1 MKRNTPF
8 TMGGKAIPFAL
19 SLLTA
24 NLLVANTAL
33 AQDDNKNLEEVVITG
48 SYIKGI
54 GTDEASPV
62 EVLNSDYIQKQGAL
76 TIGELTQ
83 KLSVSTGTEN
93 NSDSF
98 TAGST
103 QGTSNVNLRGLGLTS
118 TLVLVNGK
126 RQTIAAAIANDGSVF
141 VDTATIPM
149 AALER
154 VEILKE
160 GATATYGSD
169 AVAGVVN
176 FILRDDFDGVEVS
189 LGHQTTATSSQ
200 DTSDISI
207 LAGTNLSDN
216 TNVMVAASFLQQDA
230 MSSAERSYT
239 TINAASTLGRSFLS
253 LAPFN
258 AGSGAYDNGDTYRLL
273 ETIPDANC
281 EANGGVVGGGFV
293 PFDPSNE
300 DYGGLPTG
308 AGSRCGFL
316 YGPRFNLVNEEER
329 TNVFAAISHETD
341 SGISIRGEIGFAK
354 NEVLDNPQSPSYPN
368 LSFPNI
374 PAGTAGS
381 PFSGTV
387 RWYGRPLGS
396 EAPSPLAP
404 RNSETLRASLDLSGT
419 LDGGA
424 WDWNA
429 SVTYSEND
437 REGWQPDTIKSRLDA
452 ALFGMGGESGT
463 ETFNI
468 FDPSQNSASLI
479 DHISAETYTKMST
492 DLTVADLVVSGPWFE
507 LDNFGTVNLAYG
519 AQFRHEGFSI
529 ARNDISTQQTDP
541 LTGELQD
548 VDLIFLGGGTEPSAS
563 RDSFAAFAEA
573 SIPLSESLEMNVAAR
588 YESLETE
595 NSLDPKVSL
604 RWQVSDD
611 VVVRGSMST
620 AFREASLIQQ
630 FNRQTS
636 LQGLV
641 DTTLPPEARGTLFI
655 RVLTEGNL
663 DLKPE
668 TSTNTNLGIVWTPSD
683 NFNMRVDWWQFEY
696 EDVITIENAQGKIN
710 ADPNRQN
717 SDIRRSDTG
726 QLIGVSTNFINAAKV
741 DTDGFDVSADW
752 NLPAGDAGDFGV
764 QLAYSRFNSYEIPD
778 GNGGTRDVVGS
789 FNHDN
794 FVRSMPEAKWNLTT
808 DWERGNHSAAVVLY
822 HVDSYKTTRTVPA
835 SATAMG
841 FDSNIDSWRTLD
853 ASYNYNFNIGDTR
866 AVLTLGG
873 KNLTDEEAPRV
884 YDAANFSYDP
894 KQHDPRG
901 RIYYARV
908 KFAL

>member
-1 MKRNTPF
+1 MKRTNKGAF
-8 TMGGKAIPFAL
+8 SVKALPLAV
-19 SLLTA
+19 SLLAA
-24 NLLVANTAL
+24 NAMVANTAL
-33 AQDDNKNLEEVVITG
+33 AQDGDIEEVVITG
-48 SYIKGI
+48 SYIKGT

-62 EVLNSDYIQKQGAL
+62 DVLNSDYIQKQGAL

-83 KLSVSTGTEN
+83 KLAVSSGTEN
-93 NSDSF
+93 NPDSF

-200 DTSDISI
+200 DTSDVSI

-239 TINAASTLGRSFLS
+239 TINAVSTLGRSFLNLGG
-253 LAPFN
+253 LAPGLPVVIE
-258 AGSGAYDNGDTYRLL
+258 GSGGYAGPYGPG

-281 EANGGVVGGGFV
+281 EANGGILSGGFV
-293 PFDPSNE
+293 PSL
-300 DYGGLPTG
+300 GGQK
-308 AGSRCGFL
+308 CGFL

-329 TNVFAAISHETD
+329 TNVYAAITHDTD
-341 SGISIRGEIGFAK
+341 SGITVRGEIGFAK

-368 LSFPNI
+368 LSFPTI
-374 PAGTAGS
+374 APGQAGS
-381 PFSGTV
+381 PFNGFV

-452 ALFGMGGESGT
+452 ALAGAGGESGT

-479 DHISAETYTKMST
+479 DYISAETYTKMST

-529 ARNDISTQQTDP
+529 ARNDISTQQRDSV
-541 LTGELQD
+541 TGALQD

-563 RDSFAAFAEA
+563 RDSFAAFAEV
-573 SIPLSESLEMNVAAR
+573 SMPLNDSVELNVAAR

-595 NSLDPKVSL
+595 SSLDPKIAL

-611 VVVRGSMST
+611 VVIRGSMST

-641 DTTLPPEARGTLFI
+641 DTSVGGSSGTLFI
-655 RVLTEGNL
+655 RVLTEGDV

-668 TSTNTNLGIVWTPSD
+668 TSTNTNLGVVWTPSD

-710 ADPNRQN
+710 ADPNRQ
-717 SDIRRSDTG
+717 DPDVRRSDAG
-726 QLIGVSTNFINAAKV
+726 QLLGVSTNFINAATV

-794 FVRSMPEAKWNLTT
+794 FVRSMPEAKWNLTA

-822 HVDSYKTTRTVPA
+822 HVDSYKTTRAVPA

-841 FDSNIDSWRTLD
+841 FDSNIDSWRTID
-853 ASYNYNFNIGDTR
+853 ASYNYNFNIGDTQG
-866 AVLTLGG
+866 VLTLGG

>member
-1 MKRNTPF
+1 MKRTNKGAF
-8 TMGGKAIPFAL
+8 SVKALPLAV
-19 SLLTA
+19 SLLAA
-24 NLLVANTAL
+24 NAMVANTAL
-33 AQDDNKNLEEVVITG
+33 AQDGDIEEVVITG
-48 SYIKGI
+48 SYIKGT

-62 EVLNSDYIQKQGAL
+62 DVLNSDYIQKQGAL

-83 KLSVSTGTEN
+83 KLAVSSGTEN
-93 NSDSF
+93 NPDSF

-200 DTSDISI
+200 DTSDVSI

-239 TINAASTLGRSFLS
+239 TINAVSTLGRSFLNLGG
-253 LAPFN
+253 LAPGLPPVIE
-258 AGSGAYDNGDTYRLL
+258 GSGGYAGPYGPG

-281 EANGGVVGGGFV
+281 EANGGILSGGFI
-293 PFDPSNE
+293 PSL
-300 DYGGLPTG
+300 GGQK
-308 AGSRCGFL
+308 CGFL

-329 TNVFAAISHETD
+329 TNVYAAITHDTD
-341 SGISIRGEIGFAK
+341 SGITVRGEIGFAK

-368 LSFPNI
+368 LSFPTI
-374 PAGTAGS
+374 LPGQAGS
-381 PFSGTV
+381 PFNGFV
-387 RWYGRPLGS
+387 RWYGRPLGA

-452 ALFGMGGESGT
+452 ALAGAGGESGT

-479 DHISAETYTKMST
+479 DYISAETYTKMST

-529 ARNDISTQQTDP
+529 ARNDISTQQRDSV
-541 LTGELQD
+541 TGALQD

-563 RDSFAAFAEA
+563 RDSFAAFAEV
-573 SIPLSESLEMNVAAR
+573 SMPLNDSVELNVAAR

-595 NSLDPKVSL
+595 SSLDPKIAL

-611 VVVRGSMST
+611 VVIRGSMST

-641 DTTLPPEARGTLFI
+641 DTSVGGSSGTLFI
-655 RVLTEGNL
+655 RVLTEGDV

-668 TSTNTNLGIVWTPSD
+668 TSTNTNLGVVWTPSD

-710 ADPNRQN
+710 ADPNRQ
-717 SDIRRSDTG
+717 DPDVRRSDTG
-726 QLIGVSTNFINAAKV
+726 QLIGVSTNFINAATV

-794 FVRSMPEAKWNLTT
+794 FVRSMPEAKWNLTA

-822 HVDSYKTTRTVPA
+822 HVDSYTTSRAVPA
-835 SATAMG
+835 SAAAMG
-841 FDSNIDSWRTLD
+841 FDSNIDSWRTID
-853 ASYNYNFNIGDTR
+853 ASYNYNFNIGDTQG
-866 AVLTLGG
+866 VLTLGG

>member
-1 MKRNTPF
+1 MKRTNKGAF
-8 TMGGKAIPFAL
+8 SVKALPLAV
-19 SLLTA
+19 SLLAA
-24 NLLVANTAL
+24 NAMVANTAL
-33 AQDDNKNLEEVVITG
+33 AQDGDIEEVVITG
-48 SYIKGI
+48 SYIKGT

-62 EVLNSDYIQKQGAL
+62 DVLNSDYIQKQGAL

-83 KLSVSTGTEN
+83 KLAVSSGTEN
-93 NSDSF
+93 NPDSF

-200 DTSDISI
+200 DTSDVSI

-239 TINAASTLGRSFLS
+239 TINAVSTLGRSFLNLGG
-253 LAPFN
+253 LAPGLPVVIE
-258 AGSGAYDNGDTYRLL
+258 GSGGYAGPYGPG

-281 EANGGVVGGGFV
+281 EANGGILSGGFI
-293 PFDPSNE
+293 PSL
-300 DYGGLPTG
+300 GGQK
-308 AGSRCGFL
+308 CGFL

-329 TNVFAAISHETD
+329 TNVYAAITHDTD
-341 SGISIRGEIGFAK
+341 SGITVRGEIGFAK

-368 LSFPNI
+368 LSFPTI
-374 PAGTAGS
+374 APGQAGS
-381 PFSGTV
+381 PFNGFV
-387 RWYGRPLGS
+387 RWYGRPLGA

-452 ALFGMGGESGT
+452 ALAGAGGESGT

-479 DHISAETYTKMST
+479 DYISAETYTKMST

-529 ARNDISTQQTDP
+529 ARNDISTQQRDSV
-541 LTGELQD
+541 TGALQD

-563 RDSFAAFAEA
+563 RDSFAAFAEV
-573 SIPLSESLEMNVAAR
+573 SMPLNDSVELNVAAR

-595 NSLDPKVSL
+595 SSLDPKIAL

-611 VVVRGSMST
+611 VVIRGSMST

-641 DTTLPPEARGTLFI
+641 DTSVGGSSGTLFI
-655 RVLTEGNL
+655 RVLTEG
-663 DLKPE
+663 DVELKPE
-668 TSTNTNLGIVWTPSD
+668 TSTNTNLGVVWTPSD

-710 ADPNRQN
+710 ADPNRQ
-717 SDIRRSDTG
+717 DPDVRRSDAG
-726 QLIGVSTNFINAAKV
+726 QLIGVSTNFINAATV

-794 FVRSMPEAKWNLTT
+794 FVRSMPEAKWNLTA

-822 HVDSYKTTRTVPA
+822 HVDSYTTSRAVPA
-835 SATAMG
+835 SAAAMG
-841 FDSNIDSWRTLD
+841 FDSNIDSWRTID
-853 ASYNYNFNIGDTR
+853 ASYNYNFNIGDTQG
-866 AVLTLGG
+866 VLTLGG

>member
-1 MKRNTPF
+1 MKRITPISI
-8 TMGGKAIPFAL
+8 GGKALPFAL

-33 AQDDNKNLEEVVITG
+33 AQDDDRNLEEVVITG
-48 SYIKGI
+48 SYIKGS
-54 GTDEASPV
+54 GTDEATPV
-62 EVLNSDYIQKQGAL
+62 DVLDSDYIQKQGAL

-83 KLSVSTGTEN
+83 KLAVSSGTEN
-93 NSDSF
+93 NPDSF
-98 TAGST
+98 TSGST

-176 FILRDDFDGVEVS
+176 FILRDDFEGLEVS
-189 LGHQTTATSSQ
+189 VGHQKVESSDQTTDDLSV
-200 DTSDISI
+200 
-207 LAGTNLSDN
+207 LAGFGIGDK
-216 TNVMVAASFLQQDA
+216 TNVILSGSFMQQDP

-239 TINAASTLGRSFLS
+239 TINAASTLGRSFLNLGG
-253 LAPFN
+253 LAPGLPVFIQ
-258 AGSGAYDNGDTYRLL
+258 GTGIYEGTYGPG

-281 EANGGVVGGGFV
+281 EANGGVLSGGFV
-293 PFDPSNE
+293 PSL
-300 DYGGLPTG
+300 GGQK
-308 AGSRCGFL
+308 CGFL
-316 YGPRFNLVNEEER
+316 YGPRFNLVNQEER
-329 TNVFAAISHETD
+329 TNVYAAVTHEMDNGVTV
-341 SGISIRGEIGFAK
+341 RGELGFAK

-368 LSFPNI
+368 LSFPTI
-374 PAGTAGS
+374 LPGQAGS
-381 PFSGTV
+381 PFNGFV

-396 EAPSPLAP
+396 EAPSPFAP
-404 RNSETLRASLDLSGT
+404 RNSEALRASLDLSGS
-419 LDGGA
+419 LDDGE

-437 REGWQPDTIKSRLDA
+437 REGWQPDTINSRLSA
-452 ALFGMGGESGT
+452 ALAGAGGESGT

-468 FDPSQNSASLI
+468 FDPSQNSRSLV
-479 DHISAETYTKMST
+479 DYISSETYTNMVT
-492 DLTVADLVVSGPWFE
+492 DLTVADLVVSGPLE
-507 LDNFGTVNLAYG
+507 IASGRTINVAYG
-519 AQFRHEGFSI
+519 AQFRNEGFSI
-529 ARNDISTQQTDP
+529 ARNDISTQQRDP
-541 LTGELQD
+541 QTGALQD

-573 SIPLSESLEMNVAAR
+573 NIVVSDSFEVSVAAR
-588 YESLETE
+588 YEALESDS
-595 NSLDPKVSL
+595 SLDPKLAL
-604 RWQVSDD
+604 RWQLSDT

-636 LQGLV
+636 LQGLS
-641 DTTLPPEARGTLFI
+641 DPLSSGTLFI
-655 RVLTEGNL
+655 RVLTEGDV

-668 TSTNTNLGIVWTPSD
+668 TSTNTNLGVVWTPSD
-683 NFNMRVDWWQFEY
+683 NFNMRLDWWQFDY
-696 EDVITIENAQGKIN
+696 EDVITIENAQGKLN
-710 ADPNRQN
+710 ADPNGP
-717 SDIRRSDTG
+717 DIRRNDSG
-726 QLIGVSTNFINAAKV
+726 QLQGVSTNFINAATV
-741 DTDGFDVSADW
+741 ETDGIDVSADW
-752 NLPAGDAGDFGV
+752 NIPAGDKGDFGV
-764 QLAYSRFNSYEIPD
+764 QLAYSHFLSYEIPD

-794 FVRSMPEAKWNLTT
+794 FVRSMPQKKWNVTA
-808 DWERGNHSAAVVLY
+808 DWERGNHSAAMVVY
-822 HVDSYKTTRTVPA
+822 YVDSYKTGRAVPA
-835 SATAMG
+835 SAQALG
-841 FDSNIDSWRTLD
+841 FNSGISNWRTMDL
-853 ASYNYNFNIGDTR
+853 SYNYNFSLGDTQ
-866 AVLTLGG
+866 AVFTLGG
-873 KNLTDEEAPRV
+873 KNVFDKEAPRV

-894 KQHDPRG
+894 KHHDPRG
-901 RIYYARV
+901 RMFFARV

>member
-1 MKRNTPF
+1 
-8 TMGGKAIPFAL
+8 
-19 SLLTA
+19 
-24 NLLVANTAL
+24 
-33 AQDDNKNLEEVVITG
+33 
-48 SYIKGI
+48 
-54 GTDEASPV
+54 
-62 EVLNSDYIQKQGAL
+62 
-76 TIGELTQ
+76 
-83 KLSVSTGTEN
+83 
-93 NSDSF
+93 
-98 TAGST
+98 
-103 QGTSNVNLRGLGLTS
+103 
-118 TLVLVNGK
+118 
-126 RQTIAAAIANDGSVF
+126 
-141 VDTATIPM
+141 
-149 AALER
+149 
-154 VEILKE
+154 
-160 GATATYGSD
+160 
-169 AVAGVVN
+169 
-176 FILRDDFDGVEVS
+176 
-189 LGHQTTATSSQ
+189 
-200 DTSDISI
+200 
-207 LAGTNLSDN
+207 
-216 TNVMVAASFLQQDA
+216 

-239 TINAASTLGRSFLS
+239 TINAVSTLGRSFLNLGG
-253 LAPFN
+253 LAPGLPPVIE
-258 AGSGAYDNGDTYRLL
+258 GSGGYAGPYGPG

-281 EANGGVVGGGFV
+281 EANGGVLSGGFI
-293 PFDPSNE
+293 PSL
-300 DYGGLPTG
+300 GGQK
-308 AGSRCGFL
+308 CGFL

-329 TNVFAAISHETD
+329 TNVYAAITHDTD
-341 SGISIRGEIGFAK
+341 SGITVRGEIGFAK

-368 LSFPNI
+368 LSFPTI
-374 PAGTAGS
+374 LPGQAGS
-381 PFSGTV
+381 PFNGFV
-387 RWYGRPLGS
+387 RWYGRPLGA

-452 ALFGMGGESGT
+452 ALAGAGGESGT

-479 DHISAETYTKMST
+479 DYISAETYTKMST

-529 ARNDISTQQTDP
+529 ARNDISTQQRDSV
-541 LTGELQD
+541 TGALQD

-563 RDSFAAFAEA
+563 RDSFAAFAEV
-573 SIPLSESLEMNVAAR
+573 SMPLNDSVELNVAAR

-595 NSLDPKVSL
+595 SSLDPKIAL

-611 VVVRGSMST
+611 VVIRGSMST

-641 DTTLPPEARGTLFI
+641 DTSVGGSSGTLFI
-655 RVLTEGNL
+655 RVLTEGDV

-668 TSTNTNLGIVWTPSD
+668 TSTNTNLGVVWTPSD

-710 ADPNRQN
+710 ADPNRQ
-717 SDIRRSDTG
+717 DPDVRRSDTG
-726 QLIGVSTNFINAAKV
+726 QLIGVSTNFINAATV
-741 DTDGFDVSADW
+741 ETDGFDVSADW

-794 FVRSMPEAKWNLTT
+794 FVRSMPEAKWNLTA

-822 HVDSYKTTRTVPA
+822 HVDSYKTTRAVPA

-841 FDSNIDSWRTLD
+841 FDSNIDSWRTID
-853 ASYNYNFNIGDTR
+853 ASYNYNFNIGDTQG
-866 AVLTLGG
+866 VLTLGG

>member
-1 MKRNTPF
+1 MKRTNKGAF
-8 TMGGKAIPFAL
+8 SVKALPLAV
-19 SLLTA
+19 SLLAA
-24 NLLVANTAL
+24 NAMVANTAL
-33 AQDDNKNLEEVVITG
+33 AQDGDIEEVVITG
-48 SYIKGI
+48 SYIKGT

-62 EVLNSDYIQKQGAL
+62 DVLNSDYIQKQGAL

-83 KLSVSTGTEN
+83 KLAVSSGTEN
-93 NSDSF
+93 NPDSF

-200 DTSDISI
+200 DTSDVSI
-207 LAGTNLSDN
+207 LAGTNLSDK

-239 TINAASTLGRSFLS
+239 TINAVSTLGRSFLNLGG
-253 LAPFN
+253 LAPGLPVVIE
-258 AGSGAYDNGDTYRLL
+258 GSGGYAGPYGPG

-281 EANGGVVGGGFV
+281 EANGGILSGGFI
-293 PFDPSNE
+293 PSL
-300 DYGGLPTG
+300 GGQK
-308 AGSRCGFL
+308 CGFL

-329 TNVFAAISHETD
+329 TNVYAAITHDTD
-341 SGISIRGEIGFAK
+341 SGITVRGEIGFAK

-368 LSFPNI
+368 LSFPTI
-374 PAGTAGS
+374 APGQAGS
-381 PFSGTV
+381 PFNGFV

-452 ALFGMGGESGT
+452 ALAGAGGESGT

-479 DHISAETYTKMST
+479 DYISAETYTKMST

-529 ARNDISTQQTDP
+529 ARNDISTQQRDSV
-541 LTGELQD
+541 TGALQD

-563 RDSFAAFAEA
+563 RDSFAAFAEV
-573 SIPLSESLEMNVAAR
+573 SMPLNDSVELNVAAR

-595 NSLDPKVSL
+595 SSLDPKIAL

-611 VVVRGSMST
+611 VVIRGSMST

-641 DTTLPPEARGTLFI
+641 DTSVGGSSGTLFI
-655 RVLTEGNL
+655 RVLTEGDV

-668 TSTNTNLGIVWTPSD
+668 TSTNTNLGVVWTPSD

-710 ADPNRQN
+710 ADPNRQ
-717 SDIRRSDTG
+717 DPDVRRSDAG
-726 QLIGVSTNFINAAKV
+726 HLLGVSTNFINAATV

-794 FVRSMPEAKWNLTT
+794 FVRSMPEAKWNLTA

-822 HVDSYKTTRTVPA
+822 HVDSYKTTRAVPA

-841 FDSNIDSWRTLD
+841 FDSNIDSWRTID
-853 ASYNYNFNIGDTR
+853 ASYNYNFNIGDTQG
-866 AVLTLGG
+866 VLTLGG

>member
-1 MKRNTPF
+1 MKRTNKGAF
-8 TMGGKAIPFAL
+8 SVKALPLAV
-19 SLLTA
+19 SLLAA
-24 NLLVANTAL
+24 NAMVANTAL
-33 AQDDNKNLEEVVITG
+33 AQDGDIEEVVITG
-48 SYIKGI
+48 SYIKGT

-62 EVLNSDYIQKQGAL
+62 DVLNSDYIQKQGAL

-83 KLSVSTGTEN
+83 KLAVSSGTEN
-93 NSDSF
+93 NPDSF

-200 DTSDISI
+200 DTSDVSI

-239 TINAASTLGRSFLS
+239 TINAVSTLGRSFLNLGG
-253 LAPFN
+253 LAPGLPPVIE
-258 AGSGAYDNGDTYRLL
+258 GSGGYAGPYGPG

-281 EANGGVVGGGFV
+281 EANGGILSGGFI
-293 PFDPSNE
+293 PSL
-300 DYGGLPTG
+300 GGQK
-308 AGSRCGFL
+308 CGFL

-329 TNVFAAISHETD
+329 TNVYAAITHDTD
-341 SGISIRGEIGFAK
+341 SGITVRGEIGFAK

-368 LSFPNI
+368 LSFPTI
-374 PAGTAGS
+374 APGQAGS
-381 PFSGTV
+381 PFNGFV
-387 RWYGRPLGS
+387 RWYGRPLGA

-452 ALFGMGGESGT
+452 ALAGAGGESGT

-479 DHISAETYTKMST
+479 DYISAETYTKMST

-529 ARNDISTQQTDP
+529 ARNDISTQQRDSV
-541 LTGELQD
+541 TGALQD

-563 RDSFAAFAEA
+563 RDSFAAFAEV
-573 SIPLSESLEMNVAAR
+573 SMPLNDSVELNVAAR

-595 NSLDPKVSL
+595 SSLDPKIAL

-611 VVVRGSMST
+611 VVIRGSMST

-641 DTTLPPEARGTLFI
+641 DTSVGGSSGTLFI
-655 RVLTEGNL
+655 RVLTEGDV

-668 TSTNTNLGIVWTPSD
+668 TSTNTNLGVVWTPSD

-710 ADPNRQN
+710 ADPNRQ
-717 SDIRRSDTG
+717 DPDVRRSDAG
-726 QLIGVSTNFINAAKV
+726 QLIGVSTNFINAATV

-794 FVRSMPEAKWNLTT
+794 FVRSMPEAKWNLTA

-822 HVDSYKTTRTVPA
+822 HVDSYTTSRAVPA
-835 SATAMG
+835 SAAAMG
-841 FDSNIDSWRTLD
+841 FDSNIDSWRTID
-853 ASYNYNFNIGDTR
+853 ASYNYNFNIGDTQG
-866 AVLTLGG
+866 VLTLGG

>member
-1 MKRNTPF
+1 MKRTNKGAF
-8 TMGGKAIPFAL
+8 SVKALPLAV
-19 SLLTA
+19 SLLAA
-24 NLLVANTAL
+24 NAMVANTAL
-33 AQDDNKNLEEVVITG
+33 AQDGDIEEVVITG
-48 SYIKGI
+48 SYIKGA

-62 EVLNSDYIQKQGAL
+62 DVLNSDYIQKQGAL

-83 KLSVSTGTEN
+83 KLAVSSGTEN
-93 NSDSF
+93 NPDSF

-200 DTSDISI
+200 DTSDVSI

-239 TINAASTLGRSFLS
+239 TINAVSTLGRSFLNLGG
-253 LAPFN
+253 LAPGLPVVIE
-258 AGSGAYDNGDTYRLL
+258 GSGGYAGPYGPG

-281 EANGGVVGGGFV
+281 EANGGILSGGFV
-293 PFDPSNE
+293 PSL
-300 DYGGLPTG
+300 GGQK
-308 AGSRCGFL
+308 CGFL

-329 TNVFAAISHETD
+329 TNVYAAITHDTD
-341 SGISIRGEIGFAK
+341 SGITVRGEIGFAK

-368 LSFPNI
+368 LSFPTI
-374 PAGTAGS
+374 APGQAGS
-381 PFSGTV
+381 PFNGFV

-452 ALFGMGGESGT
+452 ALAGAGGESGT

-479 DHISAETYTKMST
+479 DYISAETYTKMSA

-529 ARNDISTQQTDP
+529 ARNDISTQQRDNV
-541 LTGELQD
+541 TGALQD

-563 RDSFAAFAEA
+563 RDSFAAFAEV
-573 SIPLSESLEMNVAAR
+573 SMPLNDSVELNVAAR

-595 NSLDPKVSL
+595 SSLDPKIAL

-611 VVVRGSMST
+611 VVIRGSMST

-641 DTTLPPEARGTLFI
+641 DTSVGGSSGTLFI
-655 RVLTEGNL
+655 RVLTEGDV

-668 TSTNTNLGIVWTPSD
+668 TSTNTNLGVVWTPSD

-710 ADPNRQN
+710 ADPNRQ
-717 SDIRRSDTG
+717 DPDVRRSDAG
-726 QLIGVSTNFINAAKV
+726 QLIGVSTNFINAATV

-794 FVRSMPEAKWNLTT
+794 FVRSMPEAKWNLTA

-822 HVDSYKTTRTVPA
+822 HVDSYTTSRAVPA
-835 SATAMG
+835 SAAALG
-841 FDSNIDSWRTLD
+841 FDSNIDSWRTID
-853 ASYNYNFNIGDTR
+853 ASYNYNFNIGDTQG
-866 AVLTLGG
+866 VLTLGG

>member
-1 MKRNTPF
+1 MKRKTSMA
-8 TMGGKAIPFAL
+8 MGGKAIPFAL

-48 SYIKGI
+48 SYIKGS
-54 GTDEASPV
+54 GTDEATPV
-62 EVLNSDYIQKQGAL
+62 DVLNSDYIQKQGAL

-83 KLSVSTGTEN
+83 KLAVSSGTEN
-93 NSDSF
+93 NPDSF

-103 QGTSNVNLRGLGLTS
+103 QGTSNINLRGLGLTS

-126 RQTIAAAIANDGSVF
+126 RQTIAAAVANDGSVF

-176 FILRDDFDGVEVS
+176 FILRDDFEGLEVS
-189 LGHQTTATSSQ
+189 VGHQAVESSDQTTDDVSV
-200 DTSDISI
+200 
-207 LAGTNLSDN
+207 LAGFGIGDS
-216 TNVMVAASFLQQDA
+216 TNVIVAGSYLQQDP
-230 MSSAERSYT
+230 MSSAERGYT
-239 TINAASTLGRSFLS
+239 TINAASTLGRSFLNLS
-253 LAPFN
+253 PGNTA
-258 AGSGAYDNGDTYRLL
+258 ASGAYAGTYGFLD
-273 ETIPDANC
+273 TIPDANC
-281 EANGGVVGGGFV
+281 VENGGVPGAGFV
-293 PFDPSNE
+293 PAGA
-300 DYGGLPTG
+300 YGPGTG
-308 AGSRCGFL
+308 GGSKCGFL

-329 TNVFAAISHETD
+329 TNVYTAITHNMDNGVT
-341 SGISIRGEIGFAK
+341 IRGELGFAK

-368 LSFPNI
+368 LSFPTI
-374 PAGTAGS
+374 LPGQAGS
-381 PFSGTV
+381 PFSGPV

-404 RNSETLRASLDLSGT
+404 RNSETLRASLDLSGS
-419 LDGGA
+419 LDDGA
-424 WDWNA
+424 WDWRA

-437 REGWQPDTIKSRLDA
+437 RDGTQPDTIKSRLDA
-452 ALFGMGGESGT
+452 ALAGVGGESGT

-468 FDPSQNSASLI
+468 FDPSQNTASLI
-479 DHISAETYTKMST
+479 DYISAETYTKTST
-492 DLTVADLVVSGPWFE
+492 DLTVADLVVSGPWF
-507 LDNFGTVNLAYG
+507 DIASSGRTVNLAYG
-519 AQFRHEGFSI
+519 AQFRNESFSI
-529 ARNDISTQQTDP
+529 ERNDISTQRPDPQT
-541 LTGELQD
+541 GILQD

-573 SIPLSESLEMNVAAR
+573 NIPITDSLEMSVAAR
-588 YESLETE
+588 YEALDSDS
-595 NSLDPKVSL
+595 SLDPKLAL
-604 RWQVSDD
+604 RWQLTDEL
-611 VVVRGSMST
+611 VVRGSMST

-630 FNRQTS
+630 YNRGTS

-655 RVLTEGNL
+655 RVLTEGNT

-668 TSTNTNLGIVWTPSD
+668 TSTNSNFGVVWTPND
-683 NFNMRVDWWQFEY
+683 NLSMRVDWWQFEY

-717 SDIRRSDTG
+717 PDVRRDDTG
-726 QLIGVSTNFINAAKV
+726 TLIGVSTDFINAANV
-741 DTDGFDVSADW
+741 ETDGFDVSADL
-752 NLPAGDAGDFGV
+752 NVPAGDAGDFGF
-764 QLAYSRFNSYEIPD
+764 QLAYSQFNSYEIPD
-778 GNGGTRDVVGS
+778 TRTGRSGPRDVVGL

-794 FVRSMPEAKWNLTT
+794 FVRSMPKAKWNLTA
-808 DWERGNHSAAVVLY
+808 DWERGNHSAAMVLY
-822 HVDSYKTTRTVPA
+822 SVDAYKTERDVPP
-835 SATAMG
+835 SAQALG
-841 FDSNIDSWRTLD
+841 FSDHINTWRSLD
-853 ASYNYNFNIGDTR
+853 VSYNYNFNLGDTR
-866 AVLTLGG
+866 AVLTVGG
-873 KNLTDEEAPRV
+873 KNVLDREASKV

-894 KQHDPRG
+894 KHHDARG
-901 RIYYARV
+901 RMFFARV

>member
-1 MKRNTPF
+1 MKRTNKGAF
-8 TMGGKAIPFAL
+8 SVKALPLAV
-19 SLLTA
+19 SLLAA
-24 NLLVANTAL
+24 NAMVANTAL
-33 AQDDNKNLEEVVITG
+33 AQDGDIEEVVITG
-48 SYIKGI
+48 SYIKGT

-62 EVLNSDYIQKQGAL
+62 DVLNSDYIQKQGAL

-83 KLSVSTGTEN
+83 KLAVSSGTEN
-93 NSDSF
+93 NPDSF

-200 DTSDISI
+200 DTSDVSI

-239 TINAASTLGRSFLS
+239 TINAVSTLGRSFLNLGG
-253 LAPFN
+253 LAPGLPVVIE
-258 AGSGAYDNGDTYRLL
+258 GSGGYAGPYGPG

-281 EANGGVVGGGFV
+281 EANGGILSGGFI
-293 PFDPSNE
+293 PSL
-300 DYGGLPTG
+300 GGQK
-308 AGSRCGFL
+308 CGFL

-329 TNVFAAISHETD
+329 TNVYAAITHDTD
-341 SGISIRGEIGFAK
+341 SGITVRGEIGFAK

-368 LSFPNI
+368 LSFPTI
-374 PAGTAGS
+374 LPGQAGS
-381 PFSGTV
+381 PFNGFV
-387 RWYGRPLGS
+387 RWYGRPLGA

-452 ALFGMGGESGT
+452 ALAGAGGESGT

-479 DHISAETYTKMST
+479 DYISAETYTKMST

-529 ARNDISTQQTDP
+529 ARNDISTQQRDSV
-541 LTGELQD
+541 TGALQD

-563 RDSFAAFAEA
+563 RDSFAAFAEV
-573 SIPLSESLEMNVAAR
+573 SMPLNDSVELNVAAR

-595 NSLDPKVSL
+595 SSLDPKIAL

-611 VVVRGSMST
+611 VVIRGSMST

-641 DTTLPPEARGTLFI
+641 DTSVGGSSGTLFI
-655 RVLTEGNL
+655 RVLTEGDV

-668 TSTNTNLGIVWTPSD
+668 TSTNTNLGVVWTPSD

-710 ADPNRQN
+710 ADPNRQ
-717 SDIRRSDTG
+717 DPDVRRSDAG
-726 QLIGVSTNFINAAKV
+726 QLIGVSTNFINAATV

-794 FVRSMPEAKWNLTT
+794 FVRSMPEAKWNLTA

-822 HVDSYKTTRTVPA
+822 HVDSYKTTRAVPA

-841 FDSNIDSWRTLD
+841 FDSNIDSWRTID
-853 ASYNYNFNIGDTR
+853 ASYNYNFNIGDTQG
-866 AVLTLGG
+866 VLTLGG

>member
-1 MKRNTPF
+1 
-8 TMGGKAIPFAL
+8 
-19 SLLTA
+19 
-24 NLLVANTAL
+24 
-33 AQDDNKNLEEVVITG
+33 
-48 SYIKGI
+48 
-54 GTDEASPV
+54 
-62 EVLNSDYIQKQGAL
+62 
-76 TIGELTQ
+76 
-83 KLSVSTGTEN
+83 
-93 NSDSF
+93 
-98 TAGST
+98 
-103 QGTSNVNLRGLGLTS
+103 
-118 TLVLVNGK
+118 
-126 RQTIAAAIANDGSVF
+126 
-141 VDTATIPM
+141 M

-200 DTSDISI
+200 DTSDVSI

-239 TINAASTLGRSFLS
+239 TINAVSTLGRSFLNLGG
-253 LAPFN
+253 LAPGLPVVIE
-258 AGSGAYDNGDTYRLL
+258 GSGGYAGPYGPG

-281 EANGGVVGGGFV
+281 EANGGVLSGGFI
-293 PFDPSNE
+293 PSL
-300 DYGGLPTG
+300 GGQK
-308 AGSRCGFL
+308 CGFL

-329 TNVFAAISHETD
+329 TNVYAAITHDTD
-341 SGISIRGEIGFAK
+341 SGITVRGEIGFAK

-368 LSFPNI
+368 LSFPTI
-374 PAGTAGS
+374 LPGQAGS
-381 PFSGTV
+381 PFNGFV
-387 RWYGRPLGS
+387 RWYGRPLGA

-452 ALFGMGGESGT
+452 ALAGAGGESGT

-479 DHISAETYTKMST
+479 DYISAETYTKMST

-529 ARNDISTQQTDP
+529 ARNDISTQQRDSV
-541 LTGELQD
+541 TGALQD

-563 RDSFAAFAEA
+563 RDSFAAFAEV
-573 SIPLSESLEMNVAAR
+573 SMPLNDSVELNVAAR

-595 NSLDPKVSL
+595 SSLDPKIAL

-611 VVVRGSMST
+611 VVIRGSMST

-641 DTTLPPEARGTLFI
+641 DTSVGGSSGTLFI
-655 RVLTEGNL
+655 RVLTEGDV

-668 TSTNTNLGIVWTPSD
+668 TSTNTNLGVVWTPSD

-710 ADPNRQN
+710 ADPNRQ
-717 SDIRRSDTG
+717 DPDVRRSDTG
-726 QLIGVSTNFINAAKV
+726 QLIGVSTNFINAATV
-741 DTDGFDVSADW
+741 ETDGFDVSADW

-794 FVRSMPEAKWNLTT
+794 FVRSMPEAKWNLTA

-822 HVDSYKTTRTVPA
+822 HVDSYKTTRAVPA

-841 FDSNIDSWRTLD
+841 FDSNIDSWRTID
-853 ASYNYNFNIGDTR
+853 ASYNYNFNIGDTQG
-866 AVLTLGG
+866 VLTLGG

>member
-1 MKRNTPF
+1 MKRTNKGAF
-8 TMGGKAIPFAL
+8 SVKALPLAV
-19 SLLTA
+19 SLLAA
-24 NLLVANTAL
+24 NAMVANTAL
-33 AQDDNKNLEEVVITG
+33 AQDGDIEEVVITG
-48 SYIKGI
+48 SYIKGT

-62 EVLNSDYIQKQGAL
+62 DVLNSDYIQKQGAL

-83 KLSVSTGTEN
+83 KLAVSSGTEN
-93 NSDSF
+93 NPDSF

-200 DTSDISI
+200 DTSDVSI

-239 TINAASTLGRSFLS
+239 TINAVSTLGRSFLNLGG
-253 LAPFN
+253 LAPGLPVVIE
-258 AGSGAYDNGDTYRLL
+258 GSGGYAGPYGPG

-281 EANGGVVGGGFV
+281 EANGGILSGGFV
-293 PFDPSNE
+293 PSL
-300 DYGGLPTG
+300 GGQK
-308 AGSRCGFL
+308 CGFL

-329 TNVFAAISHETD
+329 TNVYAAITHDTD
-341 SGISIRGEIGFAK
+341 SGITVRGEIGFAK

-368 LSFPNI
+368 LSFPTI
-374 PAGTAGS
+374 APGQAGS
-381 PFSGTV
+381 PFNGFV

-452 ALFGMGGESGT
+452 ALAGAGGESGT

-479 DHISAETYTKMST
+479 DYISAETYTKMST

-529 ARNDISTQQTDP
+529 ARNDISTQQRDSV
-541 LTGELQD
+541 TGALQD
-548 VDLIFLGGGTEPSAS
+548 IDLIFLGGGTEPSAS
-563 RDSFAAFAEA
+563 RDSFAAFAEV
-573 SIPLSESLEMNVAAR
+573 SMPLNDSVELNVAAR

-595 NSLDPKVSL
+595 SSLDPKIAL

-611 VVVRGSMST
+611 VVIRGSMST

-641 DTTLPPEARGTLFI
+641 DTSVGGSSGTLFI
-655 RVLTEGNL
+655 RVLTEGDV

-668 TSTNTNLGIVWTPSD
+668 TSTNTNLGVVWTPSD

-710 ADPNRQN
+710 ADPNRQ
-717 SDIRRSDTG
+717 DPDVRRSDTG
-726 QLIGVSTNFINAAKV
+726 QLIGVSTNFINAATV

-794 FVRSMPEAKWNLTT
+794 FVRSMPEAKWNLTA

-822 HVDSYKTTRTVPA
+822 HVDSYKTTRAVPA

-841 FDSNIDSWRTLD
+841 FDSNIDSWRTID
-853 ASYNYNFNIGDTR
+853 ASYNYNFNIGDTQG
-866 AVLTLGG
+866 VLTLGG

>member
-1 MKRNTPF
+1 MKRTNKGAF
-8 TMGGKAIPFAL
+8 SVKALPLAV
-19 SLLTA
+19 SLLAA
-24 NLLVANTAL
+24 NAMVANTAL
-33 AQDDNKNLEEVVITG
+33 AQDGDIEEVVITG
-48 SYIKGI
+48 SYIKGT

-62 EVLNSDYIQKQGAL
+62 DVLNSDYIQKQGAL

-83 KLSVSTGTEN
+83 KLAVSSGTEN
-93 NSDSF
+93 NPDSF

-200 DTSDISI
+200 DTSDVSI

-239 TINAASTLGRSFLS
+239 TINAVSTLGRSFLNLGG
-253 LAPFN
+253 LAPGLPVVIE
-258 AGSGAYDNGDTYRLL
+258 GSGGYAGPYGPG

-281 EANGGVVGGGFV
+281 EANGGILSGGFV
-293 PFDPSNE
+293 PSL
-300 DYGGLPTG
+300 GGQK
-308 AGSRCGFL
+308 CGFL

-329 TNVFAAISHETD
+329 TNVYAAITHDTD
-341 SGISIRGEIGFAK
+341 SGITVRGEIGFAK

-368 LSFPNI
+368 LSFPTI
-374 PAGTAGS
+374 APGQAGS
-381 PFSGTV
+381 PFNGFV

-452 ALFGMGGESGT
+452 ALAGAGGESGT

-479 DHISAETYTKMST
+479 DYISAETYTKMST

-529 ARNDISTQQTDP
+529 ARNDISTQQRDSV
-541 LTGELQD
+541 TGALQD
-548 VDLIFLGGGTEPSAS
+548 IDLIFLGGGTEPSAS
-563 RDSFAAFAEA
+563 RDSFAAFAEV
-573 SIPLSESLEMNVAAR
+573 SMPLNDSVELNVAAR

-595 NSLDPKVSL
+595 SSLDPKIAL

-611 VVVRGSMST
+611 VVIRGSMST

-641 DTTLPPEARGTLFI
+641 DTSVGGSSGTLFI
-655 RVLTEGNL
+655 RVLTEGDV

-668 TSTNTNLGIVWTPSD
+668 TSTNTNLGVVWTPSD

-710 ADPNRQN
+710 ADPNRQ
-717 SDIRRSDTG
+717 DPDVRRSDTG
-726 QLIGVSTNFINAAKV
+726 QLIGVSTNFINAATV

-794 FVRSMPEAKWNLTT
+794 FVRSMPEAKWNLTA

-822 HVDSYKTTRTVPA
+822 HVDSYKTTRAVPA

-841 FDSNIDSWRTLD
+841 FDSNIDSWRTID
-853 ASYNYNFNIGDTR
+853 ASYNYNFNIGDTQG
-866 AVLTLGG
+866 VFTLGG

>member
-1 MKRNTPF
+1 MKRTNKGAF
-8 TMGGKAIPFAL
+8 SVKALPLAVSFLA
-19 SLLTA
+19 A
-24 NLLVANTAL
+24 NAMVANTAL
-33 AQDDNKNLEEVVITG
+33 AQDGDIEEVVITG
-48 SYIKGI
+48 SYIKGT

-62 EVLNSDYIQKQGAL
+62 DVLNSDYIQKQGAL

-83 KLSVSTGTEN
+83 KLAVSSGTEN
-93 NSDSF
+93 NPDSF

-200 DTSDISI
+200 DTSDVSI

-239 TINAASTLGRSFLS
+239 TINAVSTLGRSFLNLGG
-253 LAPFN
+253 LAPGLPPVIE
-258 AGSGAYDNGDTYRLL
+258 GSGGYAGPYGPG

-281 EANGGVVGGGFV
+281 EANGGILSGGFI
-293 PFDPSNE
+293 PSL
-300 DYGGLPTG
+300 GGQK
-308 AGSRCGFL
+308 CGFL

-329 TNVFAAISHETD
+329 TNVYAAITHDTD
-341 SGISIRGEIGFAK
+341 SGITVRGEIGFAK

-368 LSFPNI
+368 LSFPTI
-374 PAGTAGS
+374 LPGQAGS
-381 PFSGTV
+381 PFNGFV
-387 RWYGRPLGS
+387 RWYGRPLGA

-452 ALFGMGGESGT
+452 ALAGAGGESGT

-479 DHISAETYTKMST
+479 DYISAETYTKMST

-507 LDNFGTVNLAYG
+507 LDSFGTVNLAYG

-529 ARNDISTQQTDP
+529 ARNDISTQQRDSV
-541 LTGELQD
+541 TGALQD

-563 RDSFAAFAEA
+563 RDSFAAFAEV
-573 SIPLSESLEMNVAAR
+573 SMPLNDSVELNVAAR

-595 NSLDPKVSL
+595 SSLDPKIAL

-611 VVVRGSMST
+611 VVIRGSMST

-641 DTTLPPEARGTLFI
+641 DTSVGGSSGTLFI
-655 RVLTEGNL
+655 RVLTEGDV

-668 TSTNTNLGIVWTPSD
+668 TSTNTNLGVVWTPSD

-710 ADPNRQN
+710 ADPNRQ
-717 SDIRRSDTG
+717 DPDVRRSDTG
-726 QLIGVSTNFINAAKV
+726 QLIGVSTNFINAATV

-794 FVRSMPEAKWNLTT
+794 FVRSMPEAKWNLTA

-822 HVDSYKTTRTVPA
+822 HVDSYKTTRAVPA

-841 FDSNIDSWRTLD
+841 FDSNIDSWRTID
-853 ASYNYNFNIGDTR
+853 ASYNYNFNIGDTQG
-866 AVLTLGG
+866 VLTLGG

>member
-1 MKRNTPF
+1 MKRTNKGAF
-8 TMGGKAIPFAL
+8 SVKALPLAV
-19 SLLTA
+19 SLLAA
-24 NLLVANTAL
+24 NAMVANTAL
-33 AQDDNKNLEEVVITG
+33 AQDGDIEEVVITG
-48 SYIKGI
+48 SYIKGT

-62 EVLNSDYIQKQGAL
+62 DVLNSDYIQKQGAL

-83 KLSVSTGTEN
+83 KLAVSSGTEN
-93 NSDSF
+93 NPDSF

-200 DTSDISI
+200 DTSDVSI

-239 TINAASTLGRSFLS
+239 TINAVSTLGRSFLNLGG
-253 LAPFN
+253 LAPGLPVVIE
-258 AGSGAYDNGDTYRLL
+258 GSGGYAGPYGPV

-281 EANGGVVGGGFV
+281 EANGGILWVLLPSGGQK
-293 PFDPSNE
+293 
-300 DYGGLPTG
+300 
-308 AGSRCGFL
+308 CGFL

-329 TNVFAAISHETD
+329 TNVYAAITHDTD
-341 SGISIRGEIGFAK
+341 SGITVRGEIGFAK

-368 LSFPNI
+368 LSFPTI
-374 PAGTAGS
+374 APGQAGS
-381 PFSGTV
+381 PFNGFV

-452 ALFGMGGESGT
+452 ALAGAGGESGT

-479 DHISAETYTKMST
+479 DYISAETYTKMST

-529 ARNDISTQQTDP
+529 ARNDISTQQRDSV
-541 LTGELQD
+541 TGALQD

-563 RDSFAAFAEA
+563 RDSFAAFAEV
-573 SIPLSESLEMNVAAR
+573 SMPLNDSVELNVAAR

-595 NSLDPKVSL
+595 SSLDPKIAL

-611 VVVRGSMST
+611 VVIRGSMST

-641 DTTLPPEARGTLFI
+641 DTSVGGSSGTLFI
-655 RVLTEGNL
+655 RVLTEGDV

-668 TSTNTNLGIVWTPSD
+668 TSTNTNLGVVWTPSD

-710 ADPNRQN
+710 ADPNRQ
-717 SDIRRSDTG
+717 DPDVRRSDAG
-726 QLIGVSTNFINAAKV
+726 QLLGVSTNFINAATV

-794 FVRSMPEAKWNLTT
+794 FVRSMPEAKWNLTA

-822 HVDSYKTTRTVPA
+822 HVDSYKTTRAVPA

-841 FDSNIDSWRTLD
+841 FDSNIDSWRTID
-853 ASYNYNFNIGDTR
+853 ASYNYNFNIGDTQG
-866 AVLTLGG
+866 VLTLGG